1 MSARYPSFIV
11 PLPLVPNCKAALD
24 MRGTF
29 QFVDHSNG
37 VILNR
42 NLALTV
48 GVYQKL
54 IVSQAKLSRSL
65 PWLQF
70 C

>member
-1 MSARYPSFIV
+1 LLSV
-11 PLPLVPNCKAALD
+11 PYCEALPDVRWA
-24 MRGTF
+24 F
-29 QFVDHSNG
+29 QFVDHCDG

-42 NLALTV
+42 NLALTG

-54 IVSQAKLSRSL
+54 IASQAKLSRTL

>member
-1 MSARYPSFIV
+1 LPSV
-11 PLPLVPNCKAALD
+11 TYRKAPPE

-29 QFVDHSNG
+29 QFVDHCNG

-42 NLALTV
+42 NLALTG

-54 IVSQAKLSRSL
+54 IVSQAKLSRTL